1 MEMEYA
7 QSGEGSSQVKQKKE
21 RTRRSQE
28 PAFKRPEGMHREL
41 YALLAGDNKEPP
53 PIILSDVMPGLPG
66 GYKQIKAKLG
76 LKKARNWIWTPF
88 VNPGRKD
95 GFQLHHWRRAVDAA
109 KDYPFAKFNR
119 TVTVASYTDQEYT
132 QFLSSDSWTK
142 DETDHLFDLCRR
154 FDLRFI
160 VIYDKWDRE
169 KFTTK
174 RSVEDLKERYYS
186 ACNLLKRTKATPQ
199 EGVQK
204 LKMFDANH
212 ERKRKEQLI
221 KLYNRTTEQVEEE
234 QTLLEELRKIEQR
247 KKEREKKT
255 QDLQKLITAAD
266 ANTSH
271 ISHHNPGHSRKS
283 HDSIQS
289 SSQKSVQRAQGRK
302 KVPSSSTQRSSGSKE
317 SSSATSV
324 NANLMEAGIKF
335 PENKTSGPSLRSRRM
350 RLPPSVGQKKTKA
363 IEQLL
368 QELNIDLKPIPS
380 EEICHEFN
388 ELRSD
393 MVLLYELKTA
403 LANCEFELQTL
414 KHQYEASTTTT
425 TTTTAKN
432 N

>member
-1 MEMEYA
+1 M
-7 QSGEGSSQVKQKKE
+7 
-21 RTRRSQE
+21 
-28 PAFKRPEGMHREL
+28 
-41 YALLAGDNKEPP
+41 
-53 PIILSDVMPGLPG
+53 
-66 GYKQIKAKLG
+66 
-76 LKKARNWIWTPF
+76 
-88 VNPGRKD
+88 
-95 GFQLHHWRRAVDAA
+95 
-109 KDYPFAKFNR
+109 
-119 TVTVASYTDQEYT
+119 
-132 QFLSSDSWTK
+132 
-142 DETDHLFDLCRR
+142 
-154 FDLRFI
+154 
-160 VIYDKWDRE
+160 
-169 KFTTK
+169 
-174 RSVEDLKERYYS
+174 
-186 ACNLLKRTKATPQ
+186 
-199 EGVQK
+199 
-204 LKMFDANH
+204 
-212 ERKRKEQLI
+212 I
-221 KLYNRTTEQVEEE
+221 KLYNRTPEQVEEE

-271 ISHHNPGHSRKS
+271 ISHHNAGHSRKS

-289 SSQKSVQRAQGRK
+289 SSQKSVQRTQGGRK

-380 EEICHEFN
+380 EEICNEFN

-425 TTTTAKN
+425 AKN